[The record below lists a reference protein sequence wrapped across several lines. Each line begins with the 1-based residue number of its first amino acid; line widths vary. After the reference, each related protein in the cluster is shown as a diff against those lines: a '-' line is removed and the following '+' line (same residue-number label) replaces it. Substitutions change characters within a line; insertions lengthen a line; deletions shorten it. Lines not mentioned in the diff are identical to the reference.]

1 LLAFDVDSECLE
13 AFIAAARSSGAPL
26 KVVADKRAGECA
38 DYGHG
43 LVLVRPDHFVAFAG
57 EPAGTDAHATM
68 AQAVGLQGVGL

>member
-1 LLAFDVDSECLE
+1 LLAFDVDAECVE

-26 KVVADKRAGECA
+26 KVVADKRTGECA

-57 EPAGTDAHATM
+57 EPAGANADAIM
-68 AQAVGLQGVGL
+68 AQAVGLQAV